1 MGCHMNSIKS
11 DDVLKDLV
19 PQKYELRSS
28 GDGPMNVWGP
38 GNRWGE
44 FVWNNGV
51 GTVDVSGNTNS
62 FAVENDT
69 FGIAGTIPSGEF
81 SFIIYVKP
89 VATPRSAPRRL
100 AVPRMGKLGLGLSYS
115 AATKSLDDIKSVSED
130 NDVVVVAKTSGMT
143 VMTINDLS
151 FENSDEAVI
160 TLSKDNNFAE
170 VINDLKA
177 YASPDTPY
185 YYTIVEYMINGQKVD
200 AAGYV
205 DSYKVT
211 DGDSET
217 HYSINAASGG
227 NASVEITNTKK
238 PTESVGLPET
248 GGSGTAPYTAAGIAI
263 MALSGTVLFFKR
275 RSRCERKR
283 A

>member
-1 MGCHMNSIKS
+1 
-11 DDVLKDLV
+11 
-19 PQKYELRSS
+19 
-28 GDGPMNVWGP
+28 
-38 GNRWGE
+38 
-44 FVWNNGV
+44 
-51 GTVDVSGNTNS
+51 
-62 FAVENDT
+62 
-69 FGIAGTIPSGEF
+69 
-81 SFIIYVKP
+81 
-89 VATPRSAPRRL
+89 
-100 AVPRMGKLGLGLSYS
+100 MGKFGLGLSYS

-170 VINDLKA
+170 VINDIKA

-238 PTESVGLPET
+238 PTESVGLPRN
-248 GGSGTAPYTAAGIAI
+248 GRQRNSSVY
-263 MALSGTVLFFKR
+263 
-275 RSRCERKR
+275 RSRNCNNGTLRYSPLLQAPKPPR
-283 A
+283 AETRMRYNSKDQSRGGKAPLRPRSPRINE

>member
-1 MGCHMNSIKS
+1 MVSFNIVDGEASI
-11 DDVLKDLV
+11 DA
-19 PQKYELRSS
+19 SS
-28 GDGPMNVWGP
+28 NQ
-38 GNRWGE
+38 
-44 FVWNNGV
+44 
-51 GTVDVSGNTNS
+51 TS
-62 FAVENDT
+62 FADYTVTGNIGMWYNTLD
-69 FGIAGTIPSGEF
+69 S
-81 SFIIYVKP
+81 SDLQLIIYVKP
-89 VATPRSAPRRL
+89 AATPRSAPRRP

-170 VINDLKA
+170 VINDLEA

-275 RSRCERKR
+275 RSRRERKR